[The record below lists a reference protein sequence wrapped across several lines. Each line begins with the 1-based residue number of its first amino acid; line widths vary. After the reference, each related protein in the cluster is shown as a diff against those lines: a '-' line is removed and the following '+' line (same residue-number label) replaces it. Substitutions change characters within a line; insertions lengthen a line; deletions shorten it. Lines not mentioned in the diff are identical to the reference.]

1 MLRLETKLT
10 ERKDINDVDSVA
22 FSVGLYDNKIREV
35 LTHFPTGHYVSLVS
49 AYSPISIFDH
59 VGSFFIRN
67 NNRQEK
73 WFDYDGVVPFRNF
86 HDMISR
92 CNNEHFAI
100 SVTADKRIQFFLKK
114 YTTHTVELHL
124 SPSAAWYFGFNEI
137 LYEFPVQPLP
147 GELCAVTGENVNPP
161 IFLEFLQ
168 IICRNACGTSDSN
181 MTMPTCLGIMHITDN
196 FTLTDPHIAV
206 NHRIN
211 EGRIIDIEILDQDN
225 QPFRWAPVYLELF
238 VSEKADHE
246 KKRGFFRLENAGLVH
261 LHAPVKLIS
270 VPELFFSFP
279 VFSFDFRDGTFFTAS
294 IHVPAFGP
302 QFITVVPSVDPFFLK
317 LRGKAITKKALLDV
331 FRYLDKTFIQRFNF
345 NGPKPDHLIRVE
357 LKEDT
362 LTITTTA
369 VICTF
374 DKSLFITWGI
384 DTGGAFEIFPNRPL
398 TLDLPSHLWY
408 NNDTR
413 ILLYCREFHNRYPVA
428 VARRFGSFFRII
440 NRNFWTWH
448 ELSKPTN
455 ELHFRAD
462 LVIVQP
468 DGSTSVKHMDESW
481 AKLLVFQLFYK

>member
-1 MLRLETKLT
+1 MLRLETKLV

-22 FSVGLYDNKIREV
+22 FSVGVYDNKIRET
-35 LTHFPTGHYVSLVS
+35 LAYFPTGHYMSLVS

-59 VGSFFIRN
+59 VGSFFISN
-67 NNRQEK
+67 TNLQSK

-92 CNNEHFAI
+92 CNNEYFAI
-100 SVTADKRIQFFLKK
+100 SVTTDKRIQFFLKK
-114 YTTHTVELHL
+114 HTTHQINLHL

-137 LYEFPVQPLP
+137 LYEFPVQLQA
-147 GELCAVTGENVNPP
+147 GELCAITGENVNPP

-211 EGRIIDIEILDQDN
+211 EGRIIDIEILDQDS

-246 KKRGFFRLENAGLVH
+246 KKRGFFRLENTGVVH
-261 LHAPVKLIS
+261 MHAPIKLIS

-279 VFSFDFRDGTFFTAS
+279 VFSFDFHDKAYFTAS
-294 IHVPAFGP
+294 THDPVYGA
-302 QFITVVPSVDPFFLK
+302 QFCTVIPSKDPFFIK
-317 LRGKAITKKALLDV
+317 LRGKAITKKALLDA
-331 FRYLDKTFIQRFNF
+331 FRYLDKTFIQKFNF
-345 NGPKPDHLIRVE
+345 NGPKPDHLVRVE

-369 VICTF
+369 LIFTF

-384 DTGGAFEIFPNRPL
+384 DEGGLFNITPREPL
-398 TLDLPSHLWY
+398 TLNLPPHLWY

-413 ILLYCREFHNRYPVA
+413 IHLYCREFHNRFP

-448 ELSKPTN
+448 ELLKPTN
-455 ELHFRAD
+455 ELHFRVD
-462 LVIVQP
+462 LVVVQQ
-468 DGSTSVKHMDESW
+468 DGTASVKHMDENW
-481 AKLLVFQLFYK
+481 AKLMVFQLFYK